1 MSGPG
6 RATSL
11 LTPSQTAIVGLLGL
25 LILGSFLLWL
35 PLSHAPGVELTVI
48 DAIFTAT
55 SALCVTGL
63 TVVDT
68 GSQFSLF
75 GTLVIFLLFQ
85 IGGLGMLLWS
95 TTMIVLMGGQIGLRH
110 RLLMQDQLPGLSMS
124 GAGRLTVKIMGFVM
138 LVELLGALVLWLCW
152 HERIPGLAGF
162 FYAFYHSA
170 SAFCNAGFALW
181 PDSLAQ
187 DVGNPVVNLTVM
199 ILVTFGSLGYAV
211 VRDVYHVAR
220 GRKNRMSVHSRLVLV
235 LTGLLFV
242 GGALLFFLFE
252 YNHQGILANRPW
264 VERILIP
271 MFHSAGRTAGLST
284 VDFSELK
291 PETLQLMMALMFVG
305 GSSGSTAGGLKTTTL
320 ALLLLAAWSQVRG
333 KEEVE
338 VFGRRIHN
346 RQIFQAMA
354 LTVIAS
360 TSVLV
365 LAFIL
370 NFLEPMAFS
379 DILFETISALAIVG
393 FSTGITPEMT
403 DLSKGLLCIA
413 MVVGRVGP
421 LTLALSLLKPNRRA
435 QIRRPVEDVI
445 IG

>member
-1 MSGPG
+1 MLR
-6 RATSL
+6 RATNL
-11 LTPSQTAIVGLLGL
+11 LTPSQTAILGLLGSL
-25 LILGSFLLWL
+25 MAGSVLLWL
-35 PLSHAPGVELTVI
+35 PISQAPGVKLKPIEAV
-48 DAIFTAT
+48 FTAT

-85 IGGLGMLLWS
+85 VGGLGMLLWS
-95 TTMIVLMGGQIGLRH
+95 TTMIVLLGGQIGLSH
-110 RLLMQDQLPGLSMS
+110 RLLMKDQLPGISMS
-124 GAGRLTVKIMGFVM
+124 GAGRLSVRILGFVM
-138 LVELLGALVLWLCW
+138 LVELLGALALWVCW
-152 HERIPGLAGF
+152 HERVPGLEGF

-170 SAFCNAGFALW
+170 SAFCNAGFSLW

-187 DVGNPVVNLTVM
+187 DVADPVVNITVM
-199 ILVTFGSLGYAV
+199 LLVTLGSLGYAV
-211 VRDVYHVAR
+211 VTDVYQVMR
-220 GRKNRMSVHSRLVLV
+220 GLKSRTSVHSRLVLV
-235 LTGLLFV
+235 LTLVLFV

-252 YNHQGILANRPW
+252 YNHQGILAHRPW
-264 VERILIP
+264 AERILIP

-284 VDFSELK
+284 VDFSSLK
-291 PETLQLMMALMFVG
+291 PETLQLMMALMFIG

-338 VFGRRIHN
+338 VFERRIHGK
-346 RQIFQAMA
+346 QVTQAVA
-354 LTVIAS
+354 LTMIAS
-360 TSVLV
+360 VSVLSF
-365 LAFIL
+365 AFIL
-370 NFLEPMAFS
+370 NFLEPRDFS
-379 DILFETISALAIVG
+379 DILFETISGLAIVG

-413 MVVGRVGP
+413 MLVGRVGP
-421 LTLALSLLKPNRRA
+421 LTLALSLLKPKRRA
-435 QIRRPVEDVI
+435 SIRRPVEDVI